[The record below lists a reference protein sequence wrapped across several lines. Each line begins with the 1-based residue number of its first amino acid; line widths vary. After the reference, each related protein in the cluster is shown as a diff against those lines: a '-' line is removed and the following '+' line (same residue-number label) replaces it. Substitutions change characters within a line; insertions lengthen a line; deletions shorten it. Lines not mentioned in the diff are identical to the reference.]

1 MRKIFVFLFVTYCI
15 CAFSQTK
22 VDTIPSMRLNEIR
35 NFSISLPASYAK
47 NKDKKYPILILLDG
61 EYLFDAFSGAIS
73 YGNYWNELPEVIIV
87 GLKQNKKVLL
97 NGNSNGNDEIEKENL
112 KEDREADYSLSKETG
127 VPFEKGAFYFD
138 FISTELM
145 PYLEKKYRIAP
156 FKIVAGH
163 DLSAGFMNTFLY
175 KDNPIF
181 NAYISI
187 SPEFGLE
194 MEERVAS
201 KLAAFKKPL
210 FYYQSVADGDMKKVQ
225 ERIQILDTL
234 IKSNENKNIHYSY
247 DRFEGESHYS
257 VVLHSIPNAL
267 YHIFSAYQPI
277 SPYEYENKIVTL
289 KKDFVSYLVNKYDI
303 IEKYY
308 GEKMPIRFNDFS
320 AIESAIL
327 KNNALPELENLASL
341 AKKQY
346 PKTFLN
352 LYYLGKFYEKKGEL
366 AKSIKCYQSSFVLP
380 GIGDLTKEMMLD
392 NLDRIKGM
400 IPKKGDNKATKSNV
414 ESPKEAVVAEPTTDK
429 TSAQP
434 PVEEK
439 KSVATET
446 TIEKNTTQPP
456 VEENKTVVTES
467 TTDKTTNQPPV
478 EENKTV
484 VTESTTDKTTNQPPV
499 EEKKPAVEETT
510 TDKTTTQ
517 APVEEKKPLDT
528 ITTTEKTTDQPPV
541 EDVKAPIATDKTTDQ
556 PPVEEK
562 KP

>member
-1 MRKIFVFLFVTYCI
+1 MRKIFVFLLITSCF
-15 CAFSQTK
+15 CAFSQK
-22 VDTIPSMRLNEIR
+22 SIDTIPSMQLNESR
-35 NFSISLPASYAK
+35 VFSISLPDSYAK
-47 NKDKKYPILILLDG
+47 NKEKKYPILILLDG
-61 EYLFDAFSGAIS
+61 DYLFDAFTGAIS
-73 YGNYWNELPEVIIV
+73 YGNYWNDLPEVIII
-87 GLKQNKKVLL
+87 GLKQNKKETQI
-97 NGNSNGNDEIEKENL
+97 GNSNDNNEITDENL
-112 KEDREADYSLSKETG
+112 KEGRDADYSLNEETG
-127 VPFEKGAFYFD
+127 VPFEKGASYFD

-156 FKIVAGH
+156 FKIFVGH

-201 KLAAFKKPL
+201 KLAPFKKPL
-210 FYYQSVADGDMKKVQ
+210 FYYQSVADGDVKKVQ
-225 ERIQILDTL
+225 ERMQILDTL
-234 IKSNENKNIHYSY
+234 IKSNDNKNIHYRY
-247 DRFEGESHYS
+247 DRFVGESHYS

-277 SPYEYENKIVTL
+277 SPQEYESKIVTL
-289 KKDFVSYLVNKYDI
+289 KKDFVSYLVDKYDI

-327 KNNALPELENLASL
+327 KNNALSELENLASL

-352 LYYLGKFYEKKGEL
+352 MYYLGKLYEKKGEL
-366 AKSIKCYQSSFVLP
+366 AKSIKCYQSAFALT

-392 NLDRIKGM
+392 NLERLKGM
-400 IPKKGDNKATKSNV
+400 VPKKGDSKAQKANSQPTID
-414 ESPKEAVVAEPTTDK
+414 PVVTEPTTDK
-429 TSAQP
+429 
-434 PVEEK
+434 
-439 KSVATET
+439 
-446 TIEKNTTQPP
+446 
-456 VEENKTVVTES
+456 
-467 TTDKTTNQPPV
+467 
-478 EENKTV
+478 
-484 VTESTTDKTTNQPPV
+484 
-499 EEKKPAVEETT
+499 PAE
-510 TDKTTTQ
+510 
-517 APVEEKKPLDT
+517 
-528 ITTTEKTTDQPPV
+528 QPPV
-541 EDVKAPIATDKTTDQ
+541 EDKKSSTSTEKTTDQ

>member
-15 CAFSQTK
+15 SAFSQTK

-73 YGNYWNELPEVIIV
+73 YGNYWNDLPEVIIV
-87 GLKQNKKVLL
+87 GLKQNKK
-97 NGNSNGNDEIEKENL
+97 EINRERSKDLDNENA

-127 VPFEKGAFYFD
+127 VPFEKGASYFD

-210 FYYQSVADGDMKKVQ
+210 FYYQSVADGDLKKVQ
-225 ERIQILDTL
+225 ERTQNLDTL
-234 IKSNENKNIHYSY
+234 IKSNENKNVYYSY

-267 YHIFSAYQPI
+267 YHIFLAYQPI

-308 GEKMPIRFNDFS
+308 GVKMPIRFNDFS

-327 KNNALPELENLASL
+327 KNNALSELENLASL

-352 LYYLGKFYEKKGEL
+352 LYYLGKLYEKKGEL
-366 AKSIKCYQSSFVLP
+366 AKSIKCYQSSFVLS

-392 NLDRIKGM
+392 NLERIKGM
-400 IPKKGDNKATKSNV
+400 IPKKGDSKATKANI
-414 ESPKEAVVAEPTTDK
+414 ESPKEAIAIEPTT
-429 TSAQP
+429 
-434 PVEEK
+434 
-439 KSVATET
+439 
-446 TIEKNTTQPP
+446 EKNKTQSQ
-456 VEENKTVVTES
+456 VEENKTVATES
-467 TTDKTTNQPPV
+467 
-478 EENKTV
+478 
-484 VTESTTDKTTNQPPV
+484 STDKTTNQPPV
-499 EEKKPAVEETT
+499 EEKKPVVEEPT

-517 APVEEKKPLDT
+517 APVEEKKPVDT

-541 EDVKAPIATDKTTDQ
+541 EEVKVPITTDQ